1 MICDT
6 KKEHKWKLWIQ
17 NARKW
22 ATKQTQRKRLIEIK
36 PEIYK
41 RKVGTTKKKK
51 NPNLVAKI
59 NNLKLAL

>member
-51 NPNLVAKI
+51 KI
-59 NNLKLAL
+59 LT